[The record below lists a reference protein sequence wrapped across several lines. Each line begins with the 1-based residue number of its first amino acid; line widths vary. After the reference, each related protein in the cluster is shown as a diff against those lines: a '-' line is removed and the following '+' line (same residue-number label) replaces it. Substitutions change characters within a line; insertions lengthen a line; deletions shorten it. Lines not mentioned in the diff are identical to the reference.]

1 MPVTPRVLARRRS
14 ESAVSEG
21 MPERER
27 KGVRA
32 APGVAWLGVADGAR
46 EPCTNAHGVGARQ
59 LHLCHDRTMR
69 HVAAAESAAAVV
81 SWQLS
86 LTAVKPGCLPEL
98 ASTHLS
104 RCAVQQ
110 GLPAR
115 AGRGCCAAGRSPG
128 VERRVGARHSSRS
141 SRATAQTMSRGCST
155 RFGYHFGLLNSL
167 SVVGSCGP
175 Q

>member
-59 LHLCHDRTMR
+59 LHLCHDRTMP
-69 HVAAAESAAAVV
+69 HVAAAKSAAAVV
-81 SWQLS
+81 SCHRLPPSQGACQS
-86 LTAVKPGCLPEL
+86 LHPRTFRGVPFNRGCL
-98 ASTHLS
+98 
-104 RCAVQQ
+104 R
-110 GLPAR
+110 GLVAGVVLR
-115 AGRGCCAAGRSPG
+115 AA
-128 VERRVGARHSSRS
+128 RRVSSDVSGRVIAQGAHG
-141 SRATAQTMSRGCST
+141 QP
-155 RFGYHFGLLNSL
+155 LK
-167 SVVGSCGP
+167 P
-175 Q
+175 